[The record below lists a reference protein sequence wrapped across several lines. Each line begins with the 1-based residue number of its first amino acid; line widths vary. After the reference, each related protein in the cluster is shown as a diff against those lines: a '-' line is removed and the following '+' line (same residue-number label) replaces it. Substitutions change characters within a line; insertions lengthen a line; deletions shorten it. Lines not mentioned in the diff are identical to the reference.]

1 MNDTEHMPMFHI
13 HHSTSQYTPEMPVML
28 FSTTSKRL
36 KHLTDS
42 SIQEASSPTPSPQ
55 SSIHHR
61 PPRDLGV
68 FTTGRLSLPA
78 DTSAGEVSPKC
89 PSRHHTAAGRPFR
102 PNAAPHRRPSPQ
114 PSTPG
119 TNTTNLPPDSTHT
132 HTHHLSPTPPTNFD
146 K

>member
-68 FTTGRLSLPA
+68 FLPPADLASRLTPLPERSRQNAPTATTQLPA
-78 DTSAGEVSPKC
+78 GLSGPTPRHTDGQVLSPLLQALT
-89 PSRHHTAAGRPFR
+89 PQIFPQIPHTR
-102 PNAAPHRRPSPQ
+102 
-114 PSTPG
+114 
-119 TNTTNLPPDSTHT
+119 THT
-132 HTHHLSPTPPTNFD
+132 ISHPHLR
-146 K
+146 